1 MLGEA
6 GPNVVVIVRVYPSN
20 YGVVVVVSVLAKMMI
35 YTLLYLFT
43 MMIVRPAII
52 GLLDGLYT

>member
-6 GPNVVVIVRVYPSN
+6 GPNVVVIVSVYPSN

-43 MMIVRPAII
+43 MMIESVQP
-52 GLLDGLYT
+52 

>member
-6 GPNVVVIVRVYPSN
+6 GPNVVVIVSVYSSN
-20 YGVVVVVSVLAKMMI
+20 YGVVVVVSVLANMMI
-35 YTLLYLFT
+35 PALFYVFT